1 MQWIENIRNTLG
13 TWMLHRD
20 VAATKVKR
28 TYSSLEAA
36 REIGILYDSTY
47 IDKDALLHQYVQKLR
62 AEGKK
67 VFMMGY
73 VDMKTLPGN
82 KKFSLQSDFC
92 WHEKLTYFYLPDKQK
107 FSTFLKTKFDVLIT
121 LAENPVLPLKA
132 LSAYSHAHYRIG
144 PMIPGGLYYSDAMMD
159 IKRSPDL
166 ATLIH
171 EIDFY
176 FKAITS

>member
-1 MQWIENIRNTLG
+1 MQALDNLRKRIGTFLLQRDAAMRRRKRVFTPLG
-13 TWMLHRD
+13 EAKE
-20 VAATKVKR
+20 VA
-28 TYSSLEAA
+28 
-36 REIGILYDSTY
+36 ILYDSTY
-47 IDKDALLHQYVQKLR
+47 IDKDALIHQYVQKLR

-73 VDMKTLPGN
+73 VDMPNLPGN

-92 WHEKLTYFYLPDKQK
+92 WREKLNFFFLPDKQK
-107 FSTFLKTKFDVLIT
+107 FNSFLKTEFDLLIT

-132 LSAYSHAHYRIG
+132 LSAWSHAKYRIG
-144 PMIPGGLYYSDAMMD
+144 PKIENGLYYYDAMMD

-176 FKAITS
+176 FKAITT

>member
-1 MQWIENIRNTLG
+1 
-13 TWMLHRD
+13 
-20 VAATKVKR
+20 
-28 TYSSLEAA
+28 
-36 REIGILYDSTY
+36 
-47 IDKDALLHQYVQKLR
+47 

-144 PMIPGGLYYSDAMMD
+144 PMIPGGLYYYDAMMD

>member
-1 MQWIENIRNTLG
+1 MQWLNDLRNRIG
-13 TWMLHRD
+13 TFLLQRDAALHKR
-20 VAATKVKR
+20 KR
-28 TYSSLEAA
+28 TFTPLTEAK
-36 REIGILYDSTY
+36 EIGILYDSTY
-47 IDKDALLHQYVQKLR
+47 IDKDALIHQYVQKLR

-73 VDMKTLPGN
+73 VDMNTLPGN

-92 WHEKLTYFYLPDKQK
+92 WHEKMNYFFLPDKQK
-107 FSTFLKTKFDVLIT
+107 FSTFIHNDFDLLIT
-121 LAENPVLPLKA
+121 LAENPVLPIKA
-132 LSAYSHAHYRIG
+132 LSAYSNAKYRIG
-144 PMIPGGLYYSDAMMD
+144 PLIDGGLYYYDAMMD

-176 FKAITS
+176 FKVITT

>member
-1 MQWIENIRNTLG
+1 PHHN
-13 TWMLHRD
+13 
-20 VAATKVKR
+20 
-28 TYSSLEAA
+28 
-36 REIGILYDSTY
+36 
-47 IDKDALLHQYVQKLR
+47 
-62 AEGKK
+62 KK
-67 VFMMGY
+67 
-73 VDMKTLPGN
+73 TRHSN
-82 KKFSLQSDFC
+82 KKFIPQTDLFFQQK
-92 WHEKLTYFYLPDKQK
+92 HNYFYLPDKQN

-144 PMIPGGLYYSDAMMD
+144 PMIPGGLYYYDAMMD